1 MQLYAH
7 TSSKPGLLH
16 CLNLNANAEDLN
28 PILCNIC
35 KNIPIDKMLN
45 HVLNS
50 CLYKRFSSFKNI
62 SYSLVNSLLLR
73 NPAFIFASHSLSQ
86 LYYSCLTGH
95 GWPSPSGT
103 TTTESEV
110 LD

>member
-7 TSSKPGLLH
+7 TSSKPGLSH

-28 PILCNIC
+28 PILCNIRE
-35 KNIPIDKMLN
+35 NISTDKMF
-45 HVLNS
+45 HCVVNS

-62 SYSLVNSLLLR
+62 SYSLVNILLLR
-73 NPAFIFASHSLSQ
+73 HPAFIFASHSLSQ
-86 LYYSCLTGH
+86 LYYSCLTEH